1 MFSHR
6 LNAELSKLN
15 QYQVFYIHLMKD
27 IAEGDPKLPHLR
39 YLAKGILLVRI
50 QVWIALKMKKRFG
63 NTRK

>member
-1 MFSHR
+1 
-6 LNAELSKLN
+6 
-15 QYQVFYIHLMKD
+15 MKD